1 MAAKFIEWFGSFTKI
16 LATASVIAIVAVHG
30 QSMNSN
36 VRFNSGTACIEAA
49 PEAFDVLTLS
59 RQDIVDIKK
68 VATTEVVKSLKSPAF
83 ENQVHGVVDTILN
96 RTRSGHWGAL
106 KNVVNAKNQFSAIA
120 GPQSLRP
127 YGSVDKMPNRAISS
141 KVAAEVDRWLEMRA
155 RGVPSSV
162 GDNLN
167 YLNPLYSSQ
176 SSLRGWGW
184 SVVAQARK
192 SGYVMGAGKATHYH
206 GTSRD
211 LVKYKPSAFRVVI
224 QD

>member
-1 MAAKFIEWFGSFTKI
+1 MAAKFIKWFGSFTKI

-68 VATTEVVKSLKSPAF
+68 VTTTEVVKSLKSPAF

-106 KNVVNAKNQFSAIA
+106 KDVVNAKNQFSAIA

-141 KVAAEVDRWLEMRA
+141 KVAAEVGRWLEMRA
-155 RGVPSSV
+155 RGVSSSV

-176 SSLRGWGW
+176 SSLRG
-184 SVVAQARK
+184 
-192 SGYVMGAGKATHYH
+192 
-206 GTSRD
+206 
-211 LVKYKPSAFRVVI
+211 
-224 QD
+224 

>member
-1 MAAKFIEWFGSFTKI
+1 MAAKVIEWFGSFTKM
-16 LATASVIAIVAVHG
+16 LATAIVLAIVVVHG
-30 QSMNSN
+30 ESMHGNTHFHS
-36 VRFNSGTACIEAA
+36 RAACVEVASEAL
-49 PEAFDVLTLS
+49 EALTLS
-59 RQDIVDIKK
+59 QQDIVDIKK
-68 VATTEVVKSLKSPAF
+68 VATTEVVRSLKSPAF

-96 RTRSGHWGAL
+96 RTRSEHWGSL
-106 KNVVNAKNQFSAIA
+106 KDVVNAKNQFSAIA
-120 GPQSLRP
+120 GPRSMKP
-127 YGSVDKMPNRAISS
+127 YGDVDNMPKRAISP
-141 KVAAEVDRWLEMRA
+141 KIAAAVDSWLEMRA

-184 SVVAQARK
+184 SVVAQAKK

-211 LVKYKPSAFRVVI
+211 LEKYKPGAFRVVI
-224 QD
+224 DD

>member
-1 MAAKFIEWFGSFTKI
+1 MAAKVIESFGSFMKM

-30 QSMNSN
+30 ESMRHNTQ
-36 VRFNSGTACIEAA
+36 VNSGAACVEVA
-49 PEAFDVLTLS
+49 PEALNTLTLS
-59 RQDIVDIKK
+59 RQDIVDLKK
-68 VATTEVVKSLKSPAF
+68 VATTEVVGSLKSPAF

-96 RTRSGHWGAL
+96 RTRSGHWGSL
-106 KNVVNAKNQFSAIA
+106 KDVVNAKNQFSAIA
-120 GPQSLRP
+120 GPRSLKP
-127 YGSVDKMPNRAISS
+127 YGNVDNMPTRAISS
-141 KVAAEVDRWLEMRA
+141 KIAEEVDRWLEMRA
-155 RGVPSSV
+155 RGVPSGV

-184 SVVAQARK
+184 SVVAQAKK

-211 LVKYKPSAFRVVI
+211 LVKYKPGAFRVVI
-224 QD
+224 HD